1 MRALG
6 VNEKKIICT
15 FRNMILVKTIL
26 RKVIPRNDDL
36 PKVIVTKI
44 KFNKSLQSHRTES
57 EIKTSFNFT
66 IYFQICN
73 LIHHPPPPSLQ
84 LSTEV

>member
-1 MRALG
+1 MYQIPATQQTSAAKFPSIFQKLKKKVRALR

-15 FRNMILVKTIL
+15 FRNMILVKTVL

-44 KFNKSLQSHRTES
+44 KFNKSTE
-57 EIKTSFNFT
+57 E
-66 IYFQICN
+66 
-73 LIHHPPPPSLQ
+73 
-84 LSTEV
+84 

>member
-15 FRNMILVKTIL
+15 FRNMILVKTVL

-44 KFNKSLQSHRTES
+44 KFNKSTE
-57 EIKTSFNFT
+57 E
-66 IYFQICN
+66 
-73 LIHHPPPPSLQ
+73 
-84 LSTEV
+84 